1 LRFDVAVIGAGPAG
15 SVAAHRLANA
25 GRSVLLLDPRVAGT
39 GPSKPGDAL
48 PGAAL
53 RILSVCGL
61 PSPANSDAHRPIG
74 GTVSA
79 WGAAVP
85 VYRDFL
91 GEPDGPGWRLNRSA
105 FESDLIAAAR
115 AAGVITL
122 AVGLKRVA
130 REGEAWRLDLHGE
143 TTSTRWLIDAT
154 GRRAVVSRQLGAR
167 RHCDEP
173 LVALLGHARAD
184 GRYRIERNLIETTAE
199 GWWYAALLPHRG
211 PVFILHTRPVQA
223 RSGVARPHIWQSAL
237 ATTRLIA
244 SAFPDPAIEGPLWGY
259 EACGSWLAPIA
270 GDGWVACGDAALSF
284 DPCSGQGLLSA
295 MKGGMS
301 AADAVASALEG
312 DTASMFAYATQIAEA
327 RQIYRNRVR
336 AHYAQENRWRGSDF
350 WSVGVSSHTR

>member
-1 LRFDVAVIGAGPAG
+1 
-15 SVAAHRLANA
+15 
-25 GRSVLLLDPRVAGT
+25 VLLLDPRMAGT
-39 GPSKPGDAL
+39 APSKPGDAL

-53 RILSVCGL
+53 PILRACGL
-61 PSPANSDAHRPIG
+61 RSPSQSDAHGLILG
-74 GTVSA
+74 NVSA
-79 WGAAVP
+79 WGSADP
-85 VYRDFL
+85 TYRDFFA
-91 GEPDGPGWRLNRSA
+91 EPDGTGYRLNRSA
-105 FESDLIAAAR
+105 FEADLIAAAR
-115 AAGVITL
+115 AAGVVTL
-122 AVGLKRVA
+122 AVSLERIS
-130 REGEAWRLDLHGE
+130 REEMAWRLDLPGE
-143 TTSTRWLIDAT
+143 ATLTRWLVDAT
-154 GRRAVVSRQLGAR
+154 GRRAFVSRQLGAH

-173 LVALLGHARAD
+173 LVALVGYAKAD
-184 GRYRIERNLIETTAE
+184 ARYRMELNFVETAAE

-211 PVFILHTRPVQA
+211 PVFILHTRPMQA
-223 RSGVARPHIWQSAL
+223 GSGLAHLHRWRSAL
-237 ATTRLIA
+237 ATTHLIS
-244 SAFPDPAIEGPLWGY
+244 SAFPDPAIEGPLRGY

>member
-1 LRFDVAVIGAGPAG
+1 VIGAGPAG

-25 GRSVLLLDPRVAGT
+25 GRSVLLLDPRMAGT

-53 RILSVCGL
+53 RILIACGL
-61 PSPANSDAHRPIG
+61 PSPAQSDAHRPIG
-74 GTVSA
+74 GNVSA
-79 WGAAVP
+79 WGAAGP

-91 GEPDGPGWRLNRSA
+91 AEPDGPGWRLNRSA
-105 FESDLIAAAR
+105 FEADLIDAAR
-115 AAGVITL
+115 AAGVVTL
-122 AVGLKRVA
+122 AVGLKRVS

-143 TTSTRWLIDAT
+143 TTLTRWLIDAT

-173 LVALLGHARAD
+173 LIALLGYARAD
-184 GRYRIERNLIETTAE
+184 ARYRMERNFVETTAE

-211 PVFILHTRPVQA
+211 PVFILHTRPMQV
-223 RSGVARPHIWQSAL
+223 RSGLAHSHFWRSAL
-237 ATTRLIA
+237 ATTHLIA
-244 SAFPDPAIEGPLWGY
+244 SAFPDPVIEGPLRGY

-295 MKGGMS
+295 IKGGMA
-301 AADAVASALEG
+301 AADAVVGALGG
-312 DTASMFAYATQIAEA
+312 DTAQIGAYAAQLADA
-327 RQIYRNRVR
+327 RQIYRHRVR
-336 AHYAQENRWRGSDF
+336 AHYAQETRWQGSDF
-350 WSVGVSSHTR
+350 WSVGIPS